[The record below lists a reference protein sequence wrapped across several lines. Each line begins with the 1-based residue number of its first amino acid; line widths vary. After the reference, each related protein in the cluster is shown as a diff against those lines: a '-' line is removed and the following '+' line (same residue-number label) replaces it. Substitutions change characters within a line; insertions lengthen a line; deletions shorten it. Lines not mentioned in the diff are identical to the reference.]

1 MYYFFFVLNIRV
13 SIMIA
18 LITATTNIKIYPT
31 LSLSAHLGINS
42 PKQTSKPIVAINL
55 GIAESHRVIGG
66 IIIAPR
72 MRSSIVTNCNGLNPE
87 RSTF

>member
-1 MYYFFFVLNIRV
+1 MNIRV

-55 GIAESHRVIGG
+55 GIAESQRVIGG
-66 IIIAPR
+66 ITIAPR
-72 MRSSIVTNCNGLNPE
+72 IRSSIVTNCNGLNPE
-87 RSTF
+87 LSTF